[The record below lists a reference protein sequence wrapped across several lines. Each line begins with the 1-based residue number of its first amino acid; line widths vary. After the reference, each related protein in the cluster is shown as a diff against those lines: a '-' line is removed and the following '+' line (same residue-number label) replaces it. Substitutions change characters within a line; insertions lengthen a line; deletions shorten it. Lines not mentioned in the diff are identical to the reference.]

1 MQNNLLEIREAYDNN
16 YKQICH
22 IIDAMG
28 GQEYLKMH
36 RVNRT
41 NLYLKLLKLQQQE
54 HMLDNAE
61 NNYNTNMSL
70 YNSEFYSYA

>member
-16 YKQICH
+16 YKQICQ
-22 IIDAMG
+22 IIDIMG

-54 HMLDNAE
+54 HILDNAE
-61 NNYNTNMSL
+61 NNYHTKIPL
-70 YNSEFYSYA
+70 YNSEFFNYA